1 MSYIDRDL
9 LPGEHLVYRTRL
21 YWLVFLVP
29 VLLSIVVL
37 LPVAWLF
44 FDSTWRNYAWVPAA
58 FAAAL
63 IGSAIL
69 RRQSSDFAVTDRRV
83 IMKLGI
89 LSTRSIELL
98 LDKIEAI
105 TVNQSLIGRLFR
117 YGDIIVSGSGGT
129 KEVFHRIQSPF
140 EFRRAV
146 QSVTTA
152 GIGLPAGSKSKV
164 PQSESVYQLRRPV
177 SREQIVRDRLRQ

>member
-21 YWLVFLVP
+21 YWIVFAAP
-29 VLLSIVVL
+29 VLVSIVVL
-37 LPVAWLF
+37 LPVAWLLLN
-44 FDSTWRNYAWVPAA
+44 SNWSHLAWIPVGLAV
-58 FAAAL
+58 L
-63 IGSAIL
+63 WIGIAVL

-83 IMKLGI
+83 VMKLGI

-105 TVNQSLIGRLFR
+105 AVNQSLIGRAFQ

-146 QSVTTA
+146 QYVATERIRSLRGASLQSDTVYSFRSPTA
-152 GIGLPAGSKSKV
+152 RGQALA
-164 PQSESVYQLRRPV
+164 
-177 SREQIVRDRLRQ
+177 DRIRQ

>member
-58 FAAAL
+58 FAVAL

-89 LSTRSIELL
+89 LSTRSI
-98 LDKIEAI
+98 
-105 TVNQSLIGRLFR
+105 
-117 YGDIIVSGSGGT
+117 
-129 KEVFHRIQSPF
+129 
-140 EFRRAV
+140 
-146 QSVTTA
+146 
-152 GIGLPAGSKSKV
+152 
-164 PQSESVYQLRRPV
+164 
-177 SREQIVRDRLRQ
+177 